1 MSETLYATFSL
12 PKEAE
17 KAAGALL
24 DRGVRAEDL
33 SVVKTPGPGESIGT
47 APSAVASNVVHSPG
61 LPSTESGPIGSVYGV
76 TPEPLED
83 AGQRAVEFEETKD
96 DATATEDAK
105 SGAIKGS
112 MIGAGLGAVAVLAAF
127 IVPGVGIVLG
137 AGALAS
143 AIAGVAATAGAG
155 AAAGAIVGYLKD
167 MGVDEEVAGEYGEA
181 IQQGGAVLA
190 VTLPSG
196 EVDKEEAAALLREHG
211 ATNVNHYASRGYAA

>member
-12 PKEAE
+12 PEEAE

-33 SVVKTPGPGESIGT
+33 SVVKTPGPGESVGT
-47 APSAVASNVVHSPG
+47 APSVVASNVVHSPG
-61 LPSTESGPIGSVYGV
+61 PASAEPGPSGSVYGV
-76 TPEPLED
+76 TPEPED
-83 AGQRAVEFEETKD
+83 AGQRSVEIDEPKD
-96 DATATEDAK
+96 DTTATEDAK
-105 SGAIKGS
+105 AGAIKGS
-112 MIGAGLGAVAVLAAF
+112 MIGAGLGAVAVLAALV
-127 IVPGVGIVLG
+127 VPGVGFVLG

-155 AAAGAIVGYLKD
+155 AATGAIVGYLKD
-167 MGVDEEVAGEYGEA
+167 MGVDEEVAGEYGHA

-196 EVDKEEAAALLREHG
+196 EVDEAEAAALLREHG
-211 ATNVNHYASRGYAA
+211 ATNVNHYAARGYVA